1 MGDYLESQA
10 AGLSDRGRRLWVGV
24 HEQFPAIN
32 AAEEAILLE
41 ACRTVDVLDRLDV
54 DCRSDDLDRALVAMT
69 EARQS
74 AKSLMGLLAAL
85 RLPHPLTGRRPG
97 RRPPRGAYRPRSPA

>member
-10 AGLSDRGRRLWVGV
+10 AGLAGRGRRLWVGV

-32 AAEEAILLE
+32 AGERAILLE
-41 ACRTVDVLDRLDV
+41 ACRTADVLDRLDV
-54 DCRSDDLDRALVAMT
+54 DCRSDDLGRALVAMT

-74 AKSLMGLLAAL
+74 TKSLMALLAAL
-85 RLPHPLTGRRPG
+85 RLPDRATGRRPG
-97 RRPPRGAYRPRSPA
+97 RRPPRGAYRPRSVS